1 VVWKSG
7 FTVNGFN
14 SGGKEKLRGR
24 ISFEIEFFPFLWLDN
39 NNARL
44 AQW

>member
-24 ISFEIEFFPFLWLDN
+24 TSFEIEFFPFLWLAALD
-39 NNARL
+39 ARL